1 MLPTII
7 DALVVVLLLAGLA
20 LNLVAAVG
28 LHRLP
33 DVFCRMHAASKP
45 ATLGLLCV
53 LAATALAL
61 GEAGVAGKLG
71 LVAAL
76 QFATNPVGSHMVGR
90 AAWQAG
96 SPTAPGTA
104 VDGRPRGG

>member
-1 MLPTII
+1 MSILV
-7 DALVVVLLLAGLA
+7 DGAVVVLLLAGLC

-33 DVFCRMHAASKP
+33 DVFCRMHAATKP

-61 GEAGVAGKLG
+61 GETAVTGKLA

-96 SPTAPGTA
+96 TRTAPNTA
-104 VDGRPRGG
+104 VDGQAQLR